1 MVLHLVPDFGNIA
14 AICSPAAIG
23 IFAWGCTAHVK
34 TMRQMKPAGP
44 FVLPSVPVIRP
55 LHNPACAMS
64 GPSGRWSERPIQRL
78 DEDGAGAALVER
90 NGIAAGGRIL
100 RRHRGDAVDLRT
112 VDAETRQGVRDAGA
126 AAGGRG

>member
-1 MVLHLVPDFGNIA
+1 
-14 AICSPAAIG
+14 
-23 IFAWGCTAHVK
+23 
-34 TMRQMKPAGP
+34 MKPAGP

-64 GPSGRWSERPIQRL
+64 GPFGRWSERPIQRL

-126 AAGGRG
+126 LPEVEDELEECIEARRKAEIARKARD